1 MEFKISDDLKRAS
14 ADAMEGLINLAL
26 DQCDPRKKVV
36 DPDYESPQDEIVASF
51 QAQIDFLKGAYV
63 ADFRRQMNLSV
74 DAAKAL
80 AEQECAAKTAREVDA
95 AKALAEQD
103 CAAKKT
109 TAEADAAARIA
120 AAEAD
125 AAARIEAAETDAEAR
140 IAAAKTDAAARIAAA
155 AKECDQKKDLWEAA
169 AMAKYNEDL
178 DAQQLERKA
187 SVKSYNKA
195 GLTGAQVVITGASAG
210 FTPVKAGDELSEGGG
225 RRSRK
230 RAKRNRNKT
239 KMKKFK

>member
-1 MEFKISDDLKRAS
+1 MEFKISDDLKKAS

-109 TAEADAAARIA
+109 T
-120 AAEAD
+120 AEAD

>member
-1 MEFKISDDLKRAS
+1 M
-14 ADAMEGLINLAL
+14 
-26 DQCDPRKKVV
+26 
-36 DPDYESPQDEIVASF
+36 
-51 QAQIDFLKGAYV
+51 
-63 ADFRRQMNLSV
+63 
-74 DAAKAL
+74 
-80 AEQECAAKTAREVDA
+80 
-95 AKALAEQD
+95 
-103 CAAKKT
+103 
-109 TAEADAAARIA
+109 
-120 AAEAD
+120 
-125 AAARIEAAETDAEAR
+125 
-140 IAAAKTDAAARIAAA
+140 
-155 AKECDQKKDLWEAA
+155 WEAA

>member
-109 TAEADAAARIA
+109 T
-120 AAEAD
+120 AEAD